1 MTTEEK
7 VTLSEEKET
16 LLLTVYG
23 KAEESRMPDSL
34 LRDRFAADA
43 IRRVNYDFSKLK
55 VRRDDAISLAIRAN
69 LLDGW
74 TREFV
79 ARNPDATVLH
89 LGCGLDSR
97 VFRVDPPAGVRWFD
111 VDYPEVIT
119 LRRRL
124 YPERP
129 GYTLLGTSLT
139 DPQWLD
145 AVPSD
150 RPAMIVAEG
159 VLPYLREDDVPR
171 LLGRLTAHL
180 PAGEM
185 AFDCY
190 SRLGVRL
197 LRRHQSIKATGA
209 SVHWGLDDLHEL
221 EAQVPKLVFVE
232 EVTSHDP
239 AQLARM
245 SRAARLLTRVFMAIP
260 ALKKVGRMVRY
271 RFGSTTP

>member
-1 MTTEEK
+1 MTTDEK
-7 VTLSEEKET
+7 VTLREEKET

-34 LRDRFAADA
+34 LRDRFAAEA
-43 IRRVNYDFSKLK
+43 IRRVDYDFSKLK
-55 VRRDDAISLAIRAN
+55 VRRDDMISLAIRAHI
-69 LLDGW
+69 LDGW
-74 TREFV
+74 TREFI
-79 ARNPDATVLH
+79 ARHPDATVLH

-97 VFRVDPPAGVRWFD
+97 VFRVDPPASVRWFD
-111 VDYPEVIT
+111 VDYPEVIA

-159 VLPYLREDDVPR
+159 VLPYLREDEVPR
-171 LLGRLTAHL
+171 LFDRLTSHF
-180 PAGEM
+180 PAGEFG
-185 AFDCY
+185 FDCY

-209 SVHWGLDDLHEL
+209 SVHWALDDPHEL
-221 EAQVPKLVFVE
+221 EARIPKLVFLA
-232 EVTSHDP
+232 EVKSHDP

-245 SRAARLLTRVFMAIP
+245 SRGMRLINRVFMAIP
-260 ALKKVGRMVRY
+260 ALRKVGRMVRY
-271 RFGSTTP
+271 KFG